1 MTQEQ
6 IWISNS
12 IEVKSG
18 ISKAD
23 FSKNAKFSSL
33 TYNNVTTSKVQNGQ
47 YLYEE
52 AH

>member
-23 FSKNAKFSSL
+23 FNKKREIL
-33 TYNNVTTSKVQNGQ
+33 VTDAQ
-47 YLYEE
+47 
-52 AH
+52 